1 MERNLQGNW
10 WTVGETYRSSQ
21 SSKTTTDN
29 DWKCKLVFSVATKK
43 ILQKTP
49 NDYTNDFWETCTFH
63 QLPSSK
69 IKKKKS
75 LPQLPSHPA
84 VQVVGRLIQQQNVAI
99 SHHCLGA
106 PKWEL
111 ETVLNVP
118 FIEWWMPSS
127 RSQQQFHAPTTAK
140 FIHLPKMLMQ
150 RPQVPRNV
158 VKESVRVGCFGCF
171 ALFESSE
178 CLTKPRQTIPTK
190 WEEEKSS
197 TKN

>member
-1 MERNLQGNW
+1 M
-10 WTVGETYRSSQ
+10 GETYRSSQ
-21 SSKTTTDN
+21 SSKTPTEMTKN
-29 DWKCKLVFSVATKK
+29 ASFFFRCNQKKNTKK
-43 ILQKTP
+43 HQYFLRNLHLPSTSILQNQKKNHSPNFHLKT
-49 NDYTNDFWETCTFH
+49 
-63 QLPSSK
+63 
-69 IKKKKS
+69 
-75 LPQLPSHPA
+75 A
-84 VQVVGRLIQQQNVAI
+84 VQVVGRFIQQQNVAI

-140 FIHLPKMLMQ
+140 FIHLPKMRMQ
-150 RPQVPRNV
+150 SPQVRWNV
-158 VKESVRVGCFGCF
+158 AKESVCVRGVSDVS
-171 ALFESSE
+171 L
-178 CLTKPRQTIPTK
+178 CLSLRNVSPNLDKQSTTK